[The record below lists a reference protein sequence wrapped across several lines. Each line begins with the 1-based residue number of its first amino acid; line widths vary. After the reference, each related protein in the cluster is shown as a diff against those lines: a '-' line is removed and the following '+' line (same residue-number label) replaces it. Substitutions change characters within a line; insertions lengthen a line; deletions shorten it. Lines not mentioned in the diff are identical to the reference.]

1 MTFLNDVFGDLVSRG
16 GKVVLKQNLIGGSV
30 TNPAGVITIEGKVSQ
45 SSLEAINGSIV
56 LQYAESCRIVAA
68 KVSIERA
75 VHCDIVAKELFID
88 NSEGSALAAP
98 KLIVG
103 ESTDRHEVET
113 TIAVLMPDLSAYSHE
128 LDVVKRQ
135 LAECKTQITNRTA
148 ELDTVS
154 GQQEIKTY
162 QLLSAKLRANEL
174 VMNKEQEA
182 NWQKLLVRINPVLK
196 HIKTLSDELRKSSE
210 ADQFLTKKIDSIKN
224 DKASATSQASC
235 KVMKI
240 AGETMIR
247 TMVIHANDPP
257 LESMPARD
265 LHAYLRKSG
274 ADSNVLFSDSSGEF
288 AWKWNNE
295 EG

>member
-1 MTFLNDVFGDLVSRG
+1 
-16 GKVVLKQNLIGGSV
+16 
-30 TNPAGVITIEGKVSQ
+30 
-45 SSLEAINGSIV
+45 
-56 LQYAESCRIVAA
+56 
-68 KVSIERA
+68 
-75 VHCDIVAKELFID
+75 
-88 NSEGSALAAP
+88 
-98 KLIVG
+98 
-103 ESTDRHEVET
+103 
-113 TIAVLMPDLSAYSHE
+113 LMPDLSAYSQE
-128 LDVVKRQ
+128 LEVLKRQ
-135 LAECKTQITNRTA
+135 LAECKNQIASRTA

-154 GQQEIKTY
+154 TQQEVKTY